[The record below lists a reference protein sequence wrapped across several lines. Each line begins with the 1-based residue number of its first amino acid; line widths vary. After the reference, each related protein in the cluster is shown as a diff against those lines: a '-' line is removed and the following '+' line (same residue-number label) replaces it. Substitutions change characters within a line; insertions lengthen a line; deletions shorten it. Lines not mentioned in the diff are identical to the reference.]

1 MVMEVGAVVI
11 TIEMPVSGIAHSW
24 DETKEVFKKY
34 DIPISTTKA
43 LKEHLQ
49 DEELNRLISDLNK
62 TIGSTD
68 VTCIEGG

>member
-1 MVMEVGAVVI
+1 M
-11 TIEMPVSGIAHSW
+11 EMPVSGIAKSW

-34 DIPISTTKA
+34 DIPFGFNKA

-49 DEELNRLISDLNK
+49 DEELDLLVSDLNK
-62 TIGSTD
+62 AIGSSE